1 MYGMQYLQYYPVNK
15 ISGTWL
21 RNNNRNKV
29 ETLRSTGRSIHPEN
43 LPKENSKKQLLWNA
57 CDELLSESQGED
69 KLTSRQKRWD
79 ARSRSQESVGLLT
92 AWKRTPSMQVLAN

>member
-1 MYGMQYLQYYPVNK
+1 MATQQQPEQ
-15 ISGTWL
+15 S
-21 RNNNRNKV
+21 RNFEKYRTINPPRKPAQ
-29 ETLRSTGRSIHPEN
+29 R
-43 LPKENSKKQLLWNA
+43 KQQKKQLLWNA